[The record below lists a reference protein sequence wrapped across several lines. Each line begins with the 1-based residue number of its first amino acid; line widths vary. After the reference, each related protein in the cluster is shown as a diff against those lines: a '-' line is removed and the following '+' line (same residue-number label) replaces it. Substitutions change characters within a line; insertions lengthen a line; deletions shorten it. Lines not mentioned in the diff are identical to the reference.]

1 MKGLDRL
8 SKDIFVLLKDESFET
23 LLSSELLF
31 SGGEQSAFIVLQ
43 YSGLHL

>member
-8 SKDIFVLLKDESFET
+8 SKDISVLLKDESSET
-23 LLSSELLF
+23 LLFGELLF
-31 SGGEQSAFIVLQ
+31 CGGEHSAFIVLQ